1 VVALPFRSGSGVKAF
16 LRPRAKNLR
25 FFAFTSPEG
34 LGWPLLVDWARYNH
48 RNQSGNL
55 PSCALAELNLLSS
68 EEQSFGRLICN
79 ICRPRSE
86 TTVNPQ
92 MPTLS
97 TGTRA
102 TESPAD
108 IQEQVR
114 RRAFELYE
122 QRGRE
127 DGHDLDDW
135 LQAESELAPQY
146 YAGLKILAYVEIP

>member
-1 VVALPFRSGSGVKAF
+1 M
-16 LRPRAKNLR
+16 
-25 FFAFTSPEG
+25 
-34 LGWPLLVDWARYNH
+34 
-48 RNQSGNL
+48 
-55 PSCALAELNLLSS
+55 
-68 EEQSFGRLICN
+68 
-79 ICRPRSE
+79 
-86 TTVNPQ
+86 NPQ

-97 TGTRA
+97 TGTRS

-114 RRAFELYE
+114 HRAFELYE

>member
-1 VVALPFRSGSGVKAF
+1 M
-16 LRPRAKNLR
+16 
-25 FFAFTSPEG
+25 
-34 LGWPLLVDWARYNH
+34 
-48 RNQSGNL
+48 
-55 PSCALAELNLLSS
+55 
-68 EEQSFGRLICN
+68 
-79 ICRPRSE
+79 
-86 TTVNPQ
+86 NPQ
-92 MPTLS
+92 IPTLS

-102 TESPAD
+102 TESPVD

>member
-1 VVALPFRSGSGVKAF
+1 
-16 LRPRAKNLR
+16 
-25 FFAFTSPEG
+25 
-34 LGWPLLVDWARYNH
+34 
-48 RNQSGNL
+48 
-55 PSCALAELNLLSS
+55 
-68 EEQSFGRLICN
+68 
-79 ICRPRSE
+79 
-86 TTVNPQ
+86 VNPQ
-92 MPTLS
+92 IPTSS

-102 TESPAD
+102 AESSVD

-127 DGHDLDDW
+127 GGHDLNDW